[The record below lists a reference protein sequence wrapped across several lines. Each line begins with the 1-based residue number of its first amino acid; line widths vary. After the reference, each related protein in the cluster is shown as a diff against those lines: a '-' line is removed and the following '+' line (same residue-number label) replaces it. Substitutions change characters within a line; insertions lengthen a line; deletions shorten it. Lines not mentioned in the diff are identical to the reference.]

1 MTTPPSCL
9 GYYKAGKCEGC
20 IWIEVCRRLIAKD
33 RLKPLLEAVSE
44 VKKILQGESL
54 G

>member
-9 GYYKAGKCEGC
+9 GYYKGKCENC

-33 RLKPLLEAVSE
+33 RLKPLLENVLE
-44 VKKILQGESL
+44 IKKILRG